1 MSRQK
6 AYVLSAADSRWGL
19 VCIGLYDCWVS
30 DAGTLES
37 FEVFT
42 ALAASSAILLL
53 ARSHARQR

>member
-1 MSRQK
+1 M
-6 AYVLSAADSRWGL
+6 LSAADSRWGL